1 MDWEQLAGQIVGS
14 AAQVGLQFGAAYG
27 QSWLQFE
34 NLERQYELAA
44 KYRPAVPASNPLLL
58 ILLVGAVVLIARK

>member
-34 NLERQYELAA
+34 DLERRTELAA
-44 KYRPAVPASNPLLL
+44 RYRPAVAPANPLML
-58 ILLVGAVVLIARK
+58 ILLVGAVVLIARR